1 MKKLW
6 NQLNYPYRLDEIIL
20 SRDKNNFD
28 TVRHFAAL
36 IVIYSHCSLFVGT
49 TQYLGAFGVPLF
61 FFLSGLLVSQSFEAS
76 SSVKNF
82 IWRRFLRIYPAA
94 VVAILIC
101 ALVLGPLLTSYTIGN
116 YFKSP
121 VFWKNISSISLVQI
135 YFDLPGV
142 FEQSPLGRSVNN
154 VLWTLPLEIKMY
166 FFTLVWGLFRF
177 RGKNVVLIVIALFL
191 IFIGANCPKPAQVF
205 LQTQLHLTN
214 FQIFPYITAVPLY
227 LLGML
232 SYSYRSKIVVRPY
245 WFVVGLLVFLAFVKF
260 PFFSYL
266 VQICIAVITLGFTV
280 LNLKWLKKIAPQSD
294 FSYGLY
300 IYGYPV
306 EQVMVN
312 YAYPYINGFP
322 LFLLILLITFVL
334 AFLSWNFIEK
344 RALQFK
350 NYMK

>member
-6 NQLNYPYRLDEIIL
+6 NQLNYPYRLEEVIL
-20 SRDKNNFD
+20 SRDRNNFD
-28 TVRHFAAL
+28 TVRLLAAL
-36 IVIYSHCSLFVGT
+36 IVIYRHCAYFLGAPG
-49 TQYLGAFGVPLF
+49 YWGAFGVPVF

-76 SSVKNF
+76 GSIKKFV
-82 IWRRFLRIYPAA
+82 WRRLLRIYPAA
-94 VVAILIC
+94 VVAILLS
-101 ALVLGPLLTSYTIGN
+101 AFVMGPLVTSYTPGN
-116 YFKSP
+116 YFKSS
-121 VFWKNISSISLVQI
+121 VFWKYISSVSLIQV

-142 FEQSPLGRSVNN
+142 FEQSPLGSAVNA

-177 RGKNVVLIVIALFL
+177 RGKNAVLIAITLLL
-191 IFIGANCPKPAQVF
+191 IFIGANYSVQAESF
-205 LQTQLHLTN
+205 LHTQLHLTN
-214 FQIFPYITAVPLY
+214 FKIFPYASAVPLY
-227 LLGML
+227 LLGIL

-245 WFVVGLLVFLAFVKF
+245 WFFVGVVVFLLFVKF
-260 PFFSYL
+260 SFFSNL
-266 VQICIAVITLGFTV
+266 VHICIAVITLGFTV
-280 LNLKWLKKIAPQSD
+280 LNLTWLKKIAPQSD

-306 EQVMVN
+306 EQLLVN

-350 NYMK
+350 NYIK